1 MSSKNQQLQSIAA
14 DHEFLCEEYNRQKAL
29 LAQQERR
36 IARLENLLDNVVDQT
51 GRLALA
57 YSRLSRQQDAD
68 RSMLPAGTAARVL
81 Q

>member
-1 MSSKNQQLQSIAA
+1 MSSEKQQLELIAA

-29 LAQQERR
+29 LARQESR
-36 IARLENLLDNVVDQT
+36 IEQLENLLGNVVDQT

-57 YSRLSRQQDAD
+57 YSELSRRQDAG